1 MSDPARRHTEL
12 VETLRRANH
21 AYYVLNEPELT
32 DARYDELLRELQELE
47 SEHPELITPDS
58 PTQRVGAEPSDAFP
72 TVEHREPMLSLANV
86 LEEGEFADWLRR
98 VREGLDGELPE
109 LVCEPKIDGLAL
121 ELVYED
127 GLLVQAST
135 RGDGRRGE
143 GVLSNVRTIRAIPL
157 RLRVPED
164 ENPPPLAV
172 ITGEV
177 FISVADFIALNKE
190 RAAED
195 EKEFKNPR
203 NAAAGSLRQLD
214 PAVTARRPLRFLA
227 YNLARAADYGLESHS
242 ACFERLRSW
251 GLPVN
256 HPVRRTRE
264 PAEVH
269 DYYEELLTRRAELE
283 HETDGVVVKVDDLAL
298 RERLGAV
305 SRSPRWAVAWKY
317 PPRRAVTRLEDI
329 EVSVGRTGVLTP
341 VAVLEPVTVGGVT
354 VSSASLHNA
363 DEVERLGVLIGD
375 RVLIQRAGDVIPE
388 VVRPLVEERDGDERP
403 FTMPDNC
410 PACGRPA
417 VRLPDEVAWRC
428 VNADCPAQVRSRIF
442 HFASRAG
449 LDIEGLGPKVIDK
462 LIEAGLIEDIA
473 DLFEL
478 TPEQIEPLEG
488 FAETSAENLVAAV
501 DAARSVELPNLIYAL
516 GIPNVGSTTARL
528 LAQRFGSLD
537 ALAAAGEDELTTVE
551 GVGPTMAAAVI
562 DFFAAEGNQLLI
574 ERLKAAGINPTLEV
588 EENASTG
595 PLAGLTIVFTGKLS
609 QPRGEY
615 EEAARAAGADT
626 ASSVSG
632 NTDLVVAGPGAG
644 SKLDK
649 ARELG
654 VEVVDEDEFN
664 RRRGGEQ

>member
-1 MSDPARRHTEL
+1 MSDPVRRRAEL

-21 AYYVLNEPELT
+21 AYYVFNEPELT
-32 DARYDELLRELQELE
+32 DARYDELLRELQEIE

-58 PTQRVGAEPSDAFP
+58 PTQRVGAEPSDAFSN
-72 TVEHREPMLSLANV
+72 VEHREPMLSLANV
-86 LEEGEFADWLRR
+86 LEENEFADWLRR

-157 RLRVPED
+157 RLRVPEG
-164 ENPPPLAV
+164 ENPPSLAV

-214 PAVTARRPLRFLA
+214 PSVTARRPLRFLA
-227 YNLARAADYGLESHS
+227 YNLARAAEHGLTSH
-242 ACFERLRSW
+242 ADCFARLRSW

-256 HPVRRTRE
+256 HPVRRTRQ
-264 PAEVH
+264 PAEVR

-305 SRSPRWAVAWKY
+305 SRSPRWAVAWKS
-317 PPRRAVTRLEDI
+317 PPRRAVTRLRDI

-375 RVLIQRAGDVIPE
+375 RVEIQRAGDVIPE
-388 VVRPLVEERDGDERP
+388 VVRPLVDERDGDERP
-403 FTMPDNC
+403 FTMPANC

-428 VNADCPAQVRSRIF
+428 VNSDCPAQVRSRIF
-442 HFASRAG
+442 HFASRPG

-462 LIEAGLIEDIA
+462 LLEAGLIEDIA

-478 TPEQIEPLEG
+478 TPEQLEPLEG
-488 FAETSAENLVAAV
+488 FAEKSAENLVAAIN
-501 DAARSVELPNLIYAL
+501 AARNVELPNLIYAL
-516 GIPNVGSTTARL
+516 GVPNVGSTTARL
-528 LAQRFGSLD
+528 LARRFGSLD
-537 ALAAAGEDELTTVE
+537 ALMTAGEDQLTAVE

-562 DFFAAEGNQLLI
+562 DFFAAEGNQPLL

-588 EENASTG
+588 EENASAG

-609 QPRGEY
+609 RPRGDY

-626 ASSVSG
+626 ASAVSG

-644 SKLDK
+644 KKLDK
-649 ARELG
+649 ARELD
-654 VEVVDEDEFN
+654 VEIIDEEEFN
-664 RRRGGEQ
+664 RRRGGE